1 MALLSRGVTLDT
13 GALIA
18 LERGDPR
25 VRALIARAAASGAA
39 MTVPAVVVAEVWR
52 GRRQHAVGRLLAA
65 VVVEEVDDEL
75 ARRAGELLARTGR
88 GDTVDAIVAVS
99 AARRGDTVVTSDPAD
114 LLRFADD
121 LRRISVRAL

>member
-99 AARRGDTVVTSDPAD
+99 AARRGDTVVTSDPVD